1 MTEVG
6 KNVRMNVE
14 GNTLTITID
23 LSKNYG
29 LSGSGKSV
37 IVASTEGNASVPGRE
52 SIKIGVNV
60 YTKAK

>member
-23 LSKNYG
+23 LSKNFG

-37 IVASTEGNASVPGRE
+37 IIASTEGNQPVPGRSE
-52 SIKIGVNV
+52 IKVGLNI
-60 YTKAK
+60 YTPAK